1 MSEFDIKEYKHLLK
15 ELVSFETVAGNQ
27 NQFERAIEF
36 LQNYADN
43 YNLIVTKYK
52 NYLLIEKSN
61 QIPEIEFFT
70 HLDVVPVE
78 DQKWKTDPF
87 LLIEKDNKYYG
98 RGVIDDKGPMA
109 AILLLL
115 KNCESS
121 FNVRLFIGFH
131 EETSFEC
138 IKEYNENHSSP
149 KLGIVSDAKFPVI
162 FGEKGSAH
170 FILKLPKLV
179 EIVNTTNSTN
189 TVVDTF
195 CTVDRTYTGRASHS
209 SKAVIE
215 DNAIYKFLKDYYP
228 YQFGTITTF
237 NENKLGYTI
246 YNPTTVKSNDNSL
259 EVYFDVR
266 YTNLEHL
273 DKLSA
278 LYGVEVVNTKPAK
291 YCYDESIVNLL
302 MNCYQSVTNDFDNK
316 PRTSTAGTYSSYLDN
331 TYVFGFSM
339 PGEEG
344 NVHLAD
350 EHINIET
357 IIKGYNIY
365 YNLLNELKKEGD

>member
-1 MSEFDIKEYKHLLK
+1 MSELDIKEYKHLLK
-15 ELVSFETVAGNQ
+15 ELVSFETVAGNH
-27 NQFERAIEF
+27 NEFERAIEF
-36 LQNYADN
+36 LQNYADKH
-43 YNLIVTKYK
+43 NLIVTKYQ
-52 NYLLIEKSN
+52 NYLLIENNNEVPK
-61 QIPEIEFFT
+61 IEFFT

-78 DQKWKTDPF
+78 GQKWETDPF
-87 LLIEKDNKYYG
+87 QLVEKDDKYYG

-115 KNCESS
+115 KNSQLS
-121 FNVRLFIGFH
+121 FNIRLFIGFH
-131 EETSFEC
+131 EETTFEC
-138 IKEYNENHSSP
+138 IKEYNGNHSSP

-170 FILKLPKLV
+170 FKVVLPKLV
-179 EIVNTTNSTN
+179 EVVNTTNSTN

-195 CTVDRTYTGRASHS
+195 YTDDRTYTGRASHS

-228 YQFGTITTF
+228 EQFGTITTF

-246 YNPTTVKSNDNSL
+246 YNPTTVKSSANSL

-266 YTNLEHL
+266 YTKIEHL
-273 DKLSA
+273 DRLSA
-278 LYGVEVVNTKPAK
+278 SYGVEVVNTKPAK

-316 PRTSTAGTYSSYLDN
+316 ARTSTAGTYSSYLDN
-331 TYVFGFSM
+331 TYVFGFAM

-344 NVHLAD
+344 NVHLTD

-357 IIKGYNIY
+357 VIKGYNIY
-365 YNLLNELKKEGD
+365 YKLLNELEKEGD